1 MKCALQIR
9 KDASSG
15 LGGVTHMHC
24 IFLQGIGQVLYLLN
38 AFDHLEQVQVGSVPQ
53 SSSRQRSTL
62 GSSARLEKTASTS
75 TDDWSTAGAVVGPEG
90 RRIHSVPQAET
101 QRRIISHII
110 IYHGPHH
117 MSHVRLNC
125 LSKGACL
132 SSGAS
137 ASWQSR
143 ERSDTLF
150 CFVLVC
156 VAFHYY
162 ALFCFCF
169 FLHISRLP
177 ATIASHRP
185 ALLLLCFALL

>member
-1 MKCALQIR
+1 MAWA
-9 KDASSG
+9 ASRI
-15 LGGVTHMHC
+15 C
-24 IFLQGIGQVLYLLN
+24 I
-38 AFDHLEQVQVGSVPQ
+38 AFSCKASARFFIFSMLSTTL
-53 SSSRQRSTL
+53 SKLSSRKRSTL
-62 GSSARLEKTASTS
+62 GSSARLEKTEFKSAATASTS

-169 FLHISRLP
+169 FCTSRVFRQLSP
-177 ATIASHRP
+177 VIVLRCCCCV
-185 ALLLLCFALL
+185 LLCYNLFCLV